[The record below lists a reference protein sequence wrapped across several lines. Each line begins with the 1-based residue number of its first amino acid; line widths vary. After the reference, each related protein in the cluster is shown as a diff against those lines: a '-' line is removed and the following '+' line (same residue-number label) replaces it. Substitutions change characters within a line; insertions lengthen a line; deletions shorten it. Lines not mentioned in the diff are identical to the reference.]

1 MVKVTKSVPIAL
13 IAGYLGAGKTTLLNN
28 ILKDP
33 HGHKVAV
40 IVNDIGEVNI
50 DADLIAKGG
59 TVQQQDNSLV
69 PLSNGCI
76 CCTLQTDLMDQIAQ
90 LCAANTF
97 DYILIE
103 ASGICEP
110 LPIAQTIMQMGEI
123 CRQRN
128 IPEICHLDNIISVA
142 DTLRLAQE
150 FNCGVD
156 FEANRHEYE
165 EEENIASLIIQ
176 QIEFSNIVVMNKAEL
191 VSEENKA
198 KIKKVIHAL
207 APAAKIVEATYG
219 NVDIDE
225 LLDTNF
231 FDFEKNYY
239 SLGWVKAIEEDAK
252 EKEEKKHH
260 HDEDEHEHHHHH
272 DDDDDEDEHEHHHHH
287 DHDDDDDE
295 HEHHHHHDDDD
306 DEDEHEHHHH
316 HDHDDDDD
324 EHEHHHGHHHHH
336 HHHHS
341 GEGEALE
348 YGIDT
353 FVYQSRRPFV
363 KYKLAEVAN
372 AWPKSIIRTKG
383 FMWMDEDP
391 DYLYVFE
398 QAGTQIVLTPDG
410 MWLAACEPEIQ
421 EREMARDPK
430 IIENWDKTYGDRENK
445 LVFIGHNMD
454 KEKIIRM
461 MDNCLGE

>member
-1 MVKVTKSVPIAL
+1 MAKVTKSVPIAL

-90 LCAANTF
+90 LCATGNF

-156 FEANRHEYE
+156 FEENRQQYE
-165 EEENIASLIIQ
+165 EEENLASLIIQ
-176 QIEFSNIVVMNKAEL
+176 QIEFSNIVIMNKAEL

-198 KIKKVIHAL
+198 KIKKVINAL

-225 LLDTNF
+225 LLDTNY

-239 SLGWVKAIEEDAK
+239 SLGWVKAIEDDAK

-260 HDEDEHEHHHHH
+260 HDHDDEDEDEHEHHHHH
-272 DDDDDEDEHEHHHHH
+272 HDDDEDEHEHHHHHHDDDDDDEDEHEHHH
-287 DHDDDDDE
+287 
-295 HEHHHHHDDDD
+295 EHHY
-306 DEDEHEHHHH
+306 DENGVCSC
-316 HDHDDDDD
+316 
-324 EHEHHHGHHHHH
+324 GHHHHH
-336 HHHHS
+336 ADEVFSSWGKETTVSYTKEEMEKILACLENEEQFGLVLRAKGIVKGEEGWIHFDYIPDGIDVRS
-341 GEGEALE
+341 GSADVIGKICVIGSKINEEALA
-348 YGIDT
+348 
-353 FVYQSRRPFV
+353 
-363 KYKLAEVAN
+363 KL
-372 AWPKSIIRTKG
+372 
-383 FMWMDEDP
+383 F
-391 DYLYVFE
+391 
-398 QAGTQIVLTPDG
+398 
-410 MWLAACEPEIQ
+410 
-421 EREMARDPK
+421 
-430 IIENWDKTYGDRENK
+430 K
-445 LVFIGHNMD
+445 LN
-454 KEKIIRM
+454 
-461 MDNCLGE
+461 